1 MIRYIKETRH
11 ITGSSHLDM
20 GTDHLP
26 VPSAFPSEVIPLNPV
41 IVMYL
46 YSDIYIYTYPIKNH
60 HFPIIVPIYI
70 YIYAVYIIIYSLI

>member
-46 YSDIYIYTYPIKNH
+46 YSDIYIYIPHKKSSFSNNSTN
-60 HFPIIVPIYI
+60 IYI
-70 YIYAVYIIIYSLI
+70 YMQYT